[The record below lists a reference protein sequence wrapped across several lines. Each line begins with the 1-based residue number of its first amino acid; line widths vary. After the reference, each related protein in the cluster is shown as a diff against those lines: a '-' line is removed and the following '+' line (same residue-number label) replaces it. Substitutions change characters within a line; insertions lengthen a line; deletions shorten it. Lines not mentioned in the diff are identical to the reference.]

1 MSLNQSITE
10 NARVT
15 ADAAAAPDFKSIE
28 VLKVQDNVI
37 TPIVQD
43 SSIDED
49 LKLINAEI
57 NNDEGN
63 LSTNRFVESKLEES
77 KTQSEPE
84 LVIEQTDLTPE
95 PNQREPET
103 FQISTTQQK
112 PRVHD
117 DKSSEIAKVLE
128 TPQENTDS
136 EIILANPGT
145 IAKAS
150 SRAGISVQH
159 MPQTMELEDDEQ
171 VRFDLS
177 SRESQD
183 KNLLNY
189 SASFQTKD
197 LMTQSQVASV
207 LMKQEMRIFERQA
220 RQTEVKKMTIEQDF
234 KTALKSVRQLL
245 KQSLSELKTISEE
258 ELDVIRSTNEVP

>member
-1 MSLNQSITE
+1 MPRYLLMMPKTARHDWAYSCSGKSLNQSITE

-15 ADAAAAPDFKSIE
+15 ADAAAAPNFKSIE
-28 VLKVQDNVI
+28 VSKVQDNVI

-103 FQISTTQQK
+103 F
-112 PRVHD
+112 
-117 DKSSEIAKVLE
+117 
-128 TPQENTDS
+128 
-136 EIILANPGT
+136 
-145 IAKAS
+145 
-150 SRAGISVQH
+150 
-159 MPQTMELEDDEQ
+159 
-171 VRFDLS
+171 
-177 SRESQD
+177 
-183 KNLLNY
+183 
-189 SASFQTKD
+189 
-197 LMTQSQVASV
+197 
-207 LMKQEMRIFERQA
+207 
-220 RQTEVKKMTIEQDF
+220 
-234 KTALKSVRQLL
+234 
-245 KQSLSELKTISEE
+245 
-258 ELDVIRSTNEVP
+258 